1 MGRHNL
7 SSSCPQSASQRLA
20 HYLAVYT
27 FVPPRVIWGGLEGAR
42 NDLDLDLSCF
52 CGSFWIL
59 IRSPI
64 MSPSSLYI
72 FLGVGRRGCAGI
84 SLWCVVFSLVRACG
98 LSRYTACGL
107 LAPRPGV
114 EPCIGRWT
122 PHYWTAG
129 EVPPLL
135 SLQWKLLQCSKVSM
149 ASLLAQ
155 RLKCLPAIR
164 NPWVVKIPRRRKWQS
179 TPVFLP
185 GESYGRRSLVG
196 YSPRGRKESDMTEQL
211 K

>member
-1 MGRHNL
+1 MTLTH
-7 SSSCPQSASQRLA
+7 
-20 HYLAVYT
+20 H
-27 FVPPRVIWGGLEGAR
+27 
-42 NDLDLDLSCF
+42 LSCF

-72 FLGVGRRGCAGI
+72 FLGGAAAG
-84 SLWCVVFSLVRACG
+84 LCWDFVVVR
-98 LSRYTACGL
+98 GL
-107 LAPRPGV
+107 LSSSGLRAQLLHNLWAPSSQTS
-114 EPCIGRWT
+114 IGRWT
-122 PHYWTAG
+122 LHYWTTR

-135 SLQWKLLQCSKVSM
+135 SMQQKLLQCSKVSM
-149 ASLLAQ
+149 ASLVAQ
-155 RLKCLPAIR
+155 RLKCLPAMR
-164 NPWVVKIPRRRKWQS
+164 DTWVVKIPGRRKWQP

-196 YSPRGRKESDMTEQL
+196 YSPQGRKDSDTTEQL